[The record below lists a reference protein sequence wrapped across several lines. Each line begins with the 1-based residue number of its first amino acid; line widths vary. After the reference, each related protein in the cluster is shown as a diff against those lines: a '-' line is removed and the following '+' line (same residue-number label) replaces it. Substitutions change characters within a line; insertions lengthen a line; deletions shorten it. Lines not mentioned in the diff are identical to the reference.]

1 MVACGIHE
9 AERDFS
15 KLKKI
20 KRVLQAD
27 NSLKE
32 YKLLPENET
41 KVGDRKSFHQKEN
54 ALIYFYKKNLM
65 GVLSGILLNL

>member
-1 MVACGIHE
+1 MAAWGIRE
-9 AERDFS
+9 VERDFS

-20 KRVLQAD
+20 KQVLQAD

-32 YKLLPENET
+32 YKLLLENET

-54 ALIYFYKKNLM
+54 ALIYFYKKNLI
-65 GVLSGILLNL
+65 GILSGIVLNL